1 MNMATTAVL
10 FIKALKIPVGA
21 IIRTWAP
28 RWDFGC
34 PNKMR
39 AIHCTAPVSFNPAAT
54 TYKVAMVITPG
65 LAKPASACTG
75 PSTPVNNNNASA
87 DISTRSAAM
96 RVSASVPSTPASVI
110 KVRTA
115 CQSMQPSPNWAQT
128 PDPFA
133 GAKRTGGLTPLFN
146 EFAVPEVFDQRLH
159 TLLHRH
165 GRCVQPHFRA
175 FRSLVGGGNAGEV
188 LDLPCPRFLIQ
199 AFRVPVFA
207 SVQRGVHEHLDE
219 LAGGEQVAYQAAVAG
234 EGADEGAENDQAG
247 IGEQLAH
254 LANAA
259 DIFYPVV
266 VGEAQI
272 LAQAMAHVVAVQQEG
287 VITPIMQGNVH
298 GVGDGGF
305 ATAAQAGEPEQ
316 AGLLVFVTGAV
327 RAGNFVVMPNNIAH
341 TALQPHSG

>member
-1 MNMATTAVL
+1 
-10 FIKALKIPVGA
+10 
-21 IIRTWAP
+21 
-28 RWDFGC
+28 
-34 PNKMR
+34 
-39 AIHCTAPVSFNPAAT
+39 
-54 TYKVAMVITPG
+54 
-65 LAKPASACTG
+65 
-75 PSTPVNNNNASA
+75 
-87 DISTRSAAM
+87 M

-115 CQSMQPSPNWAQT
+115 CQSMQPSLNWGQT
-128 PDPFA
+128 PDTFA
-133 GAKRTGGLTPLFN
+133 AAKCTGGLTPLFN

-165 GRCVQPHFRA
+165 GRCVQTNFRA

-188 LDLPCPRFLIQ
+188 LDLTCPRFLIQ

-234 EGADEGAENDQAG
+234 EGADEGAENNQAG
-247 IGEQLAH
+247 IGKQFAH

-259 DIFYPVV
+259 DVLYPVV
-266 VGEAQI
+266 VGETQI

-287 VITPIMQGNVH
+287 VIAPLVQSNVQGI
-298 GVGDGGF
+298 GDGGL
-305 ATAAQAGEPEQ
+305 ATAAQAGKPEQ

-327 RAGNFVVMPNNIAH
+327 RAGNFVVVPDYVAH
-341 TALQPHSG
+341 TALHPHSG

>member
-1 MNMATTAVL
+1 
-10 FIKALKIPVGA
+10 
-21 IIRTWAP
+21 
-28 RWDFGC
+28 
-34 PNKMR
+34 
-39 AIHCTAPVSFNPAAT
+39 
-54 TYKVAMVITPG
+54 MVITPG
-65 LAKPASACTG
+65 LANPASACTG
-75 PSTPVNNNNASA
+75 PNTPVNNNNASA
-87 DISTRSAAM
+87 DISTRSAAT

-115 CQSMQPSPNWAQT
+115 CQSMQPSLNWGQT
-128 PDPFA
+128 PDTFA
-133 GAKRTGGLTPLFN
+133 GAKCTGGLTPLFN

-188 LDLPCPRFLIQ
+188 LDFTCPRFLVQ
-199 AFRVPVFA
+199 AFRVPVFTG
-207 SVQRGVHEHLDE
+207 VQGGVHEYFDE
-219 LAGGEQVAYQAAVAG
+219 LAGGEQVAHQAAIAG
-234 EGADEGAENDQAG
+234 KRADEGAENNQAS
-247 IGEQLAH
+247 ISEQLAH
-254 LANAA
+254 LADAA

-266 VGEAQI
+266 IGETQV

-287 VITPIMQGNVH
+287 VITPLVQSNIQGI
-298 GVGDGGF
+298 GDGGF

-316 AGLLVFVTGAV
+316 AGLLVLVTGAV